1 VIAVAI
7 DGFYNVTHPLSLP
20 MIRTRWGRIISI
32 TSVTAEIGNRGQT
45 NYAAAKG
52 ALHSISRSLARELGS
67 RGITVNCVS
76 PGLIDTAMS
85 AGAFDAD
92 AIKRLV
98 PLQRVGTADEV
109 ADAVSF
115 LASDAA
121 SYITGQILPVNG
133 GMA

>member
-1 VIAVAI
+1 
-7 DGFYNVTHPLSLP
+7 
-20 MIRTRWGRIISI
+20 
-32 TSVTAEIGNRGQT
+32 
-45 NYAAAKG
+45 
-52 ALHSISRSLARELGS
+52 
-67 RGITVNCVS
+67 VNCVS

>member
-1 VIAVAI
+1 
-7 DGFYNVTHPLSLP
+7 VTHPLSLP